1 MENIERNSYEVKL
14 HFINENINIEE
25 LGIDSEEA
33 FQKYLK
39 SCIISNCLNIKIQV
53 STQQRPFT
61 EWNLKS
67 LKLAKLVI
75 AGNNEATKDKFV
87 LPFLVIAASTFRGRI
102 KIYPQYDVS
111 GTYGCGPLDFCI
123 HLDEDIIC
131 VVEVKK
137 SDIDQGVAQ
146 CMMQLHAFF
155 ELRKLAWKEEGANKQ
170 KKISLGCL
178 LMMNHIKIV
187 SLCGKASGGLSLGER
202 TTLSKLEQRVD
213 YDFLLKLQSL
223 IIDWCIDG
231 VILRNVYNQA
241 LDHLKSERPDLS
253 DKFVRSLGHGIGTEF
268 HESAYVLNSNSN
280 KVFKNGMVLNL
291 IVGFQN
297 ITNPKAKD
305 DQTKNYSIWIID
317 TVKISDD
324 TCHYMT
330 DGNRNRDATTFF
342 TEDKEDDEN
351 KKYTTTLFKDEERKE
366 HQAELAR
373 QKQTDGLACLL
384 EGKRDNM
391 IEVHEQIVKLKK
403 NSTKKEAEH
412 ILADVF
418 NIKHLFF
425 QPCDYEL
432 IVILHIHLINPIIFG
447 KEKAKYVDEEEVG
460 SELKEHRRQFLL
472 NKSFKGF
479 ANKIAGPNNEKVH
492 VGVPFRD
499 IGFFGF
505 PFKTNVLLQPTT
517 DCLVRTI
524 KSTLNNSFH
533 FPIVP

>member
-1 MENIERNSYEVKL
+1 MPTREEKDE
-14 HFINENINIEE
+14 FMNELFH
-25 LGIDSEEA
+25 LG
-33 FQKYLK
+33 
-39 SCIISNCLNIKIQV
+39 
-53 STQQRPFT
+53 
-61 EWNLKS
+61 
-67 LKLAKLVI
+67 LA
-75 AGNNEATKDKFV
+75 
-87 LPFLVIAASTFRGRI
+87 
-102 KIYPQYDVS
+102 
-111 GTYGCGPLDFCI
+111 
-123 HLDEDIIC
+123 
-131 VVEVKK
+131 
-137 SDIDQGVAQ
+137 
-146 CMMQLHAFF
+146 
-155 ELRKLAWKEEGANKQ
+155 
-170 KKISLGCL
+170 
-178 LMMNHIKIV
+178 
-187 SLCGKASGGLSLGER
+187 
-202 TTLSKLEQRVD
+202 SKTEQRVD

-412 ILADVF
+412 ILAD
-418 NIKHLFF
+418 
-425 QPCDYEL
+425 
-432 IVILHIHLINPIIFG
+432 
-447 KEKAKYVDEEEVG
+447 EKAKYVDEEEVG

-517 DCLVRTI
+517 DYWGCDQFIHR
-524 KSTLNNSFH
+524 SAR
-533 FPIVP
+533 IVE

>member
-1 MENIERNSYEVKL
+1 MLI
-14 HFINENINIEE
+14 
-25 LGIDSEEA
+25 
-33 FQKYLK
+33 
-39 SCIISNCLNIKIQV
+39 
-53 STQQRPFT
+53 
-61 EWNLKS
+61 
-67 LKLAKLVI
+67 
-75 AGNNEATKDKFV
+75 
-87 LPFLVIAASTFRGRI
+87 
-102 KIYPQYDVS
+102 
-111 GTYGCGPLDFCI
+111 
-123 HLDEDIIC
+123 
-131 VVEVKK
+131 
-137 SDIDQGVAQ
+137 
-146 CMMQLHAFF
+146 
-155 ELRKLAWKEEGANKQ
+155 
-170 KKISLGCL
+170 
-178 LMMNHIKIV
+178 
-187 SLCGKASGGLSLGER
+187 
-202 TTLSKLEQRVD
+202 RVD

-432 IVILHIHLINPIIFG
+432 IVILHIHLINPIVFG
-447 KEKAKYVDEEEVG
+447 KEKAKDIQFFRETSDAQFDETDYGKRKTKYVDEEEVG
-460 SELKEHRRQFLL
+460 SELKDHRRQFLL

-479 ANKIAGPNNEKVH
+479 ANKIAKSSNEKVH
-492 VGVPFRD
+492 VDVPFRD

-517 DCLVRTI
+517 DCLVHLVDLPFLVITMSDVEVVNLERIQHGFKNFDMVLIFKDYTRPPMHIDTI
-524 KSTLNNSFH
+524 PMHQLEGVKEWMDSKDILFYEGTTNLNWAQIMRYINKDPVGFYNNGGWSFLHEKDLDSSSSDDYEESGGSDESGDEKKRKHSIDPTTSTNKKLN
-533 FPIVP
+533 I